1 MNANLNSAASREAT
15 RSCYLMSHIL
25 QHIVQH
31 ILDASK
37 LPTFTKSPQVTL
49 CWKMLKI
56 AEGGCLQNLFHC
68 FIVSAF
74 INLMNLMTF
83 WFHPFHPWRF
93 HPHSHG
99 MSRRGPLGEVR
110 SEVLSFSSFELGF
123 SLERILH
130 FLGLHFLGAVQ
141 RFSLF
146 PSSKALLYQNS
157 RGFPAMCWSKQH
169 WQTKALPSRPCSQ
182 GLEAAV
188 FRQFSF
194 SPVTKVQRIYIEC
207 QAHPCQKFI

>member
-1 MNANLNSAASREAT
+1 
-15 RSCYLMSHIL
+15 MSHIL

-49 CWKMLKI
+49 CWKMLKD

-74 INLMNLMTF
+74 INPMNLMTF
-83 WFHPFHPWRF
+83 WFHPFHLWRF

-141 RFSLF
+141 RFYLF
-146 PSSKALLYQNS
+146 
-157 RGFPAMCWSKQH
+157 FPVLRHCFTEILVVSQPCVDQSNIDKQ
-169 WQTKALPSRPCSQ
+169 K
-182 GLEAAV
+182 
-188 FRQFSF
+188 
-194 SPVTKVQRIYIEC
+194 
-207 QAHPCQKFI
+207 PCQVGLVLRV